1 MMRAGQKLA
10 QQLRQTNLQLQ
21 TVLLRLIYGLE
32 QEVLAR

>member
-1 MMRAGQKLA
+1 MRAGQKLA